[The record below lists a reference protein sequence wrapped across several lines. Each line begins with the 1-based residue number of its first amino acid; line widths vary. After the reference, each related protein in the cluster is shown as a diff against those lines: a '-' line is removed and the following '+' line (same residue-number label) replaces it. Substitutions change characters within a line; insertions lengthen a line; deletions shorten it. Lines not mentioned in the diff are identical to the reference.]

1 MKRKREYRSIERSAA
16 EQARLRTIRKQFKNR
31 PTLLELVGSGEYG
44 KPISHAVLLDVLV
57 HLKSLRQSAQ
67 LSLAEMSERTG
78 MDKSALSRLENCAAP
93 NPTFSTVER
102 YLTALGKRL
111 RIKIE
116 DSR

>member
-1 MKRKREYRSIERSAA
+1 MKRKREHLSIERTAD
-16 EQARLRTIRKQFKNR
+16 EQARLGAIHKQFKNR
-31 PTLLELVGSGEYG
+31 PNLLELVRSGEYG

-57 HLKSLRQSAQ
+57 HLKSLRESAQ
-67 LSLAEMSERTG
+67 LSLSEMSKRTG
-78 MDKSALSRLENCAAP
+78 MDKAALSRLENCAVP

-111 RIKIE
+111 SIKIE